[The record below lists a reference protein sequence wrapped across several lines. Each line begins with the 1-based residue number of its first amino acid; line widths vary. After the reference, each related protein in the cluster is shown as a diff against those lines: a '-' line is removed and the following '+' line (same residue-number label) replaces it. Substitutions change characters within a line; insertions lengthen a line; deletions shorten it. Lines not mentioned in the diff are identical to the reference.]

1 MKLDSN
7 HYSHFYQ
14 QLEFECVYFDLL
26 QFDESG
32 EKTEEPTEKRKSDA
46 RNKGQVPKSQDLTTA
61 ISLVFVTLFIYAM
74 LHKFYEVVADMFHKS
89 VLMFSVQDMS
99 NQDMWVFFVELVKY
113 WYLMMI
119 PLFS

>member
-14 QLEFECVYFDLL
+14 QLEFECVHFDLL

-32 EKTEEPTEKRKSDA
+32 GKP
-46 RNKGQVPKSQDLTTA
+46 RNQQRNENRMLGIKVKFQSQDLTTA

-89 VLMFSVQDMS
+89 VLMLSVQDMS
-99 NQDMWVFFVELVKY
+99 NQDMWVF
-113 WYLMMI
+113 
-119 PLFS
+119 SC